1 MLGVL
6 QKAKPTAYQTV
17 CTQCPLIRS
26 LWEMEVSEPRGKK
39 LKVSRD
45 FSLGCLCNA
54 EERRKVKLGISQPE
68 VETPLFRQSIWV
80 NLLRMVVVLAL
91 FFLENLVK
99 NPHRFFLVVPCIPSQ
114 GTKPKPFTYFMVQ
127 VRLDD

>member
-6 QKAKPTAYQTV
+6 QKANPTAYQTV

-54 EERRKVKLGISQPE
+54 EEWRKVKLGISQPE
-68 VETPLFRQSIWV
+68 VETPLFRQSIRV

-99 NPHRFFLVVPCIPSQ
+99 KSPQILPGCPLHPIPGNKAKTLHLFY
-114 GTKPKPFTYFMVQ
+114 GTG
-127 VRLDD
+127 